1 MSSREALEKVI
12 GTLTGVTSSDA
23 HAGGATWTAPT
34 LGLQGGHI
42 FGGQM
47 IAQAAVI
54 GARLDPAMALKSVS
68 VVFPRAVRD
77 TGSLEYSA
85 STVHKGSLY
94 STQHIQV
101 AQPDKHGNPAVGFSA
116 HVMCH
121 QPGDGLEHSAAL
133 PPDAGSPE
141 DGRPVDLGMIPC
153 ETRFVG
159 ATDLND
165 KAVQPARLQ
174 FWLRAPEGLGDDL
187 VAHQALLAFATEL
200 TLIGTAIL
208 PHEGWSQTDAHV
220 SLRTS
225 VLAHAITFHQPFRAD
240 EWLLVS
246 QHSPAAS
253 GGSSFGVGDVFT
265 QDGRLVASFT
275 QESMT
280 RVAATPEGR
289 Y

>member
-1 MSSREALEKVI
+1 MSSKDALEQVI
-12 GTLTGVTSSDA
+12 ATLTAVEASQV
-23 HAGGATWTAPT
+23 HPGGATWTAPT

-77 TGSLEYSA
+77 TGSLEYQA
-85 STVHKGSLY
+85 TTVHKGSLY
-94 STQHIQV
+94 STQHIQIT
-101 AQPDKHGNPAVGFSA
+101 QPDKHGNPVVGFSA

-133 PPDAGSPE
+133 PADAGSPE

-153 ETRFVG
+153 DVRFVG
-159 ATDLND
+159 DTDLND
-165 KAVQPARLQ
+165 KASRPSRLL
-174 FWLRAPEGLGDDL
+174 FWLRAPEGLGDDP

-220 SLRTS
+220 TLRTS
-225 VLAHAITFHQPFRAD
+225 VLAHSITFHQPFRAD
-240 EWLLVS
+240 EWLLVA
-246 QHSPAAS
+246 QTSPAAS
-253 GGSSFGVGDVFT
+253 GGSAFGVGDVYT